1 MAMMMQVMYTY
12 NSADHGYD
20 DAGHV
25 YDSADHG
32 YDDAGHV
39 YDSADHSYNDI
50 GHGLGSV
57 DHSHNDAGHVNV
69 LIVLYMA
76 EQIIAN
82 TVAMMMQVMD

>member
-12 NSADHGYD
+12 N
-20 DAGHV
+20 
-25 YDSADHG
+25 SADHG

-69 LIVLYMA
+69 LIVQYCTYSIC
-76 EQIIAN
+76 QSKS
-82 TVAMMMQVMD
+82 

>member
-1 MAMMMQVMYTY
+1 MAI
-12 NSADHGYD
+12 GYD

-69 LIVLYMA
+69 LIVLYVYMA

>member
-1 MAMMMQVMYTY
+1 MTEQIIALMMQVIAMMMQVMYMT
-12 NSADHGYD
+12 
-20 DAGHV
+20 V
-25 YDSADHG
+25 DSADHG
-32 YDDAGHV
+32 
-39 YDSADHSYNDI
+39 YNDI

>member
-1 MAMMMQVMYTY
+1 MAI
-12 NSADHGYD
+12 
-20 DAGHV
+20 
-25 YDSADHG
+25 G

-69 LIVLYMA
+69 LIVQYCTYSIC
-76 EQIIAN
+76 QSKS
-82 TVAMMMQVMD
+82 